1 MESFEIRFSGAGGQ
15 GLQLCAGI
23 YSQAFL
29 NDGWKVSFSQ
39 SYEPTSRGGLSR
51 SDLVVSRET
60 ADYPLATSLDYL
72 LILDQA
78 AADVSDHL
86 ITADTLVI
94 HDPRRVPEPPTGSH
108 RSLALGL
115 SETAIAL
122 GSERVTNVVAC
133 AALAAAGDVAEL
145 PAVEAAL
152 RKLSPP
158 KFLDLNIKALMAGV
172 SLVQGGEDVRQ
183 SAGAL
188 S

>member
-1 MESFEIRFSGAGGQ
+1 MEGFEIRFSGAGGQ

-23 YSQAFL
+23 FSQAFL

-72 LILDQA
+72 VILDQA
-78 AADVSDHL
+78 AADASDHL
-86 ITADTLVI
+86 IKPETLVI
-94 HDPRRVPEPPTGSH
+94 HDPRRVSEPPKGAH

-122 GSERVTNVVAC
+122 GSERVTNVVAS
-133 AALAAAGDVAEL
+133 AALAESSDIIEME
-145 PAVEAAL
+145 AVETAL

-158 KFLDLNIKALMAGV
+158 KFLDLNIKALMAGAG
-172 SLVQGGEDVRQ
+172 LVRDR
-183 SAGAL
+183 ADD
-188 S
+188 